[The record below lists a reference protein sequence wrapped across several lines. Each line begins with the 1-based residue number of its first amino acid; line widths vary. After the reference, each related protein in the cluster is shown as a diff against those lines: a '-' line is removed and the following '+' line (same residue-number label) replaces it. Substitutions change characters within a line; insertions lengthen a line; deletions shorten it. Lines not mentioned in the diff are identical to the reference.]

1 MILASSTVWRGD
13 RVELFVLEP
22 EDVSEAYVG
31 WLNDPRVNRFL
42 ESRFEQHTLE
52 STRAFVAGCRQSDKS
67 LLLGIRGPR
76 HAGRHIGN
84 IKVEVNARH
93 GVGEVGLLIGE
104 IQVHGQGIATQAVEL
119 TVRIARTQLGL
130 RKLSAGCYA
139 TNKGSERAFVK
150 AGFVV
155 EGVRP
160 GHFLLEG
167 RPENLVL
174 LGLML

>member
-1 MILASSTVWRGD
+1 MIIESSAAWRGE

-22 EDVSEAYVG
+22 EHVSEAYVG

-42 ESRFEQHTLE
+42 ESRFAQHTLE
-52 STRAFVAGCRQSDKS
+52 STRQFVAGCRQSDKS
-67 LLLGIRGPR
+67 LLLGLRSPR
-76 HAGRHIGN
+76 HAGRHVGN
-84 IKVEVNARH
+84 IKVEVNAHH
-93 GVGEVGLLIGE
+93 GLGEVGILIGE
-104 IQVHGQGIATQAVEL
+104 TQAHGQGIATQAIEL
-119 TVRIARTQLGL
+119 IARLARTQLGL

-139 TNKGSERAFVK
+139 TNGGSERAFVK

-155 EGVRP
+155 EGMRP

>member
-1 MILASSTVWRGD
+1 MIIVSSSDWRAD
-13 RVELFVLEP
+13 KVELFLLEP
-22 EDVSEAYVG
+22 DHVTETYVG

-52 STRAFVAGCRQSDKS
+52 STRAFVAGCRQSDRS
-67 LLLGIRGPR
+67 LLLGIRSVR
-76 HAGRHIGN
+76 HAGRHVGN

-93 GVGEVGLLIGE
+93 ALGEVGILIGE
-104 IQVHGQGIATQAVEL
+104 TQVHGQGIATQAIAQI
-119 TVRIARTQLGL
+119 VRIARAQLGL

-139 TNKGSERAFVK
+139 TNQGSERAFVR

-155 EGVRP
+155 EGVRC

-174 LGLML
+174 LGLLL